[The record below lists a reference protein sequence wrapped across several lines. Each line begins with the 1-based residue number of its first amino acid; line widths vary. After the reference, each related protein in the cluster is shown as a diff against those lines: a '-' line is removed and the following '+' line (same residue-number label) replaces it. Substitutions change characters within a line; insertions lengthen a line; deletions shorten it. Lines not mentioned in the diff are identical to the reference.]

1 MIGNGEYE
9 DQNSSGVSS
18 FWDCR
23 EYHRTV
29 KRVDAANKLCSEL
42 CLMIQ
47 ERAEIEKAYS
57 SNLKKWSSRWLS
69 FLDSGLEYGSGSF
82 PWKGLCKEAEAISN
96 IHQGVRNALI
106 DEIQIGVKQ
115 WQKEHFHKSSL
126 PPHTV
131 KETKQFEQ
139 DFEIAQKQWSKRL
152 KKVHTT
158 KKEYYQA
165 CKTERSS
172 QVQVQNA
179 KSDPSGTAEQ
189 LKKIQEKLVKAEK
202 DVQRTRNAYK
212 MALTELDTESAR
224 YVEEMTRVFNRT
236 QDFERERLNFFK
248 ETFNSLHNAL
258 NVCAKADYDSIY
270 NELAESISQ
279 CDVESDL
286 NWWSSNHGV
295 DMPFVFPHYEE
306 YSPEITS
313 VISKKRSTLIDHNSP
328 VTLTNVTM
336 ISSPIDYPSNVTSSS
351 NNSETNNNNN
361 NNTKLDNNI
370 VSSTNGP
377 ESVMHNPFDDKVLA
391 NNTLS
396 ATTTNGFTTD
406 ERVMNSS
413 CASTTAAPG
422 GGGDSIGTEE
432 INDATYDDGRPGV
445 KVRALYD
452 YVGQED
458 DEISFV
464 AGDVFEKL
472 EEADDQG
479 WCKGRKGGRAGLYP
493 ANYVEEL

>member
-1 MIGNGEYE
+1 MIGNGEY
-9 DQNSSGVSS
+9 DDPNGSGASS
-18 FWDCR
+18 FWECR
-23 EYHRTV
+23 EYQRTV

-47 ERAEIEKAYS
+47 ERAELEKAYS

-69 FLDSGLEYGSGSF
+69 FLDSGLEYGSGSSS
-82 PWKGLCKEAEAISN
+82 WRGLCKEAEAISN
-96 IHQGVRNALI
+96 VHQNVRNILI
-106 DEIQIGVKQ
+106 DEIQTGVKH
-115 WQKEHFHKSSL
+115 WQKEHFHKSPL
-126 PPHTV
+126 PPQSL

-139 DFEIAQKQWSKRL
+139 DFEFAQKQWSKRL

-165 CKTERSS
+165 CKTERSL

-212 MALTELDTESAR
+212 MALAELDSESAR

-236 QDFERERLNFFK
+236 QDFERERLCFFK
-248 ETFNSLHNAL
+248 ETFNNLHSAL

-270 NELAESISQ
+270 NELAESISH

-286 NWWSSNHGV
+286 NWWSSNHGI
-295 DMPFVFPHYEE
+295 DMPFVFPHFEE
-306 YSPEITS
+306 YSPELTAITN
-313 VISKKRSTLIDHNSP
+313 KKRGTLIDHNSP

-336 ISSPIDYPSNVTSSS
+336 ISSPIDYHQTTITS
-351 NNSETNNNNN
+351 TNNTENNN
-361 NNTKLDNNI
+361 DKLDNGI
-370 VSSTNGP
+370 VSSGNGP
-377 ESVMHNPFDDKVLA
+377 QTVIHTPFDDKPST
-391 NNTLS
+391 NSTLS
-396 ATTTNGFTTD
+396 TNGVKTD
-406 ERVMNSS
+406 NVDDNVNSGFNS
-413 CASTTAAPG
+413 NTS
-422 GGGDSIGTEE
+422 GGDVVYPDE

-458 DEISFV
+458 DEISFT
-464 AGDVFEKL
+464 AGEVFVKL

-479 WCKGRKGGRAGLYP
+479 WCKGRKGNRAGLYP
-493 ANYVEEL
+493 ANYVELL